1 MNIEKKNLFLFLIII
16 FLIYCSINIGT
27 MWDSGTHMQQGKNK
41 LEFIFSFGKIKNE
54 FWFSKF
60 FPGISYTITAFLSS
74 LAPRAY
80 QSEALHLIN
89 MLISLSAVFALSNLF
104 KILFNKTSAKIIF
117 ILFILY
123 PAFFGHMAINPKDTI
138 ILVSNIWI
146 TYFVIK
152 YLYKNNKIKNKKK
165 YILKV
170 GFFIALGTGV
180 TLGFA
185 ATLFPLLIFVLL
197 EIFYFK
203 KLSQKINKKIFFLDL
218 TKIILFSYFFIL
230 IFWPQAHGNIFIIP
244 FKIFIESINNP
255 PVGAPANLFNG
266 VIYLTGDPPKTYVLL
281 SLILRTPEYI
291 LLLYLFSFYLIIFK
305 NNYYK
310 KIFKNFNYKLY
321 FVFLILFLNIFML
334 TFSPYPMYDG
344 MRKFIFVIPFFL
356 FIPALSLFYLIEN
369 RNKLISK
376 IKIFSISILAII
388 FLYKFISL
396 TPYHYV
402 YINYINGQTQNN
414 YKKFENDYLTTSVKE
429 LLKKSK
435 FLDSNYTKLK
445 YCGIGKGKIK
455 RYLKEYGYSKIKLVN
470 WNDDYDYVIMT
481 NRVNWNDLEDVKT
494 AKTCFESFNGEV
506 VSDVKR
512 NNLILSSIKKK

>member
-344 MRKFIFVIPFFL
+344 MR
-356 FIPALSLFYLIEN
+356 
-369 RNKLISK
+369 
-376 IKIFSISILAII
+376 
-388 FLYKFISL
+388 
-396 TPYHYV
+396 
-402 YINYINGQTQNN
+402 
-414 YKKFENDYLTTSVKE
+414 
-429 LLKKSK
+429 
-435 FLDSNYTKLK
+435 
-445 YCGIGKGKIK
+445 
-455 RYLKEYGYSKIKLVN
+455 
-470 WNDDYDYVIMT
+470 
-481 NRVNWNDLEDVKT
+481 
-494 AKTCFESFNGEV
+494 
-506 VSDVKR
+506 
-512 NNLILSSIKKK
+512 